1 MMANKSILLL
11 SLLVLFFGFLGLSDA
26 TKYKKLVGIYE
37 LRKGDFSIKV
47 TNWGAT
53 IISVVVP
60 DKKG

>member
-1 MMANKSILLL
+1 MANKSLRFL
-11 SLLVLFFGFLGLSDA
+11 SLLVLFLGLSGFSDA
-26 TKYKKLVGIYE
+26 TKYKKLVGMYE
-37 LRKGDFSIKV
+37 LRKGDFSVKV

>member
-11 SLLVLFFGFLGLSDA
+11 SLLVLFLGLSGLSDA

-60 DKKG
+60 DNKG

>member
-1 MMANKSILLL
+1 MMANKSILLF
-11 SLLVLFFGFLGLSDA
+11 SLLVLFLGLSGLSDA

-60 DKKG
+60 DNKG